1 MYSSNTKGVLF
12 MSELSI
18 TTSQVQG
25 EIVVT
30 ILHLNGHL
38 HGSTEPQLLDHA
50 RQVREDGASHLLLD
64 LSGLDVVSSAGLR
77 AIQNIFKLFTPPAD
91 VEIIRQHGAE
101 PYKSPYFKLLCPNPQ
116 IYYVLNITGFMQNL
130 LIYHDL
136 DEAVKSFSS

>member
-1 MYSSNTKGVLF
+1 

-18 TTSQVQG
+18 TTSQIQG
-25 EIVVT
+25 KVAVT

-38 HGSTEPQLLDHA
+38 HGSTENQLLDHA

-91 VEIIRQHGAE
+91 MEVIRQHGAE

-136 DEAVKSFSS
+136 DEAVQSFSS

>member
-1 MYSSNTKGVLF
+1 

-18 TTSQVQG
+18 TTSQIQG
-25 EIVVT
+25 KVAVT

-38 HGSTEPQLLDHA
+38 HGSTENQLLDHA

-91 VEIIRQHGAE
+91 MEVIRQHGAE

-130 LIYHDL
+130 LIYHDS